1 MRNLVRT
8 GWAVAFL
15 LALIVPLG
23 LYAEMTDDLTPIM
36 RLALGLGI
44 LAVSVLAAVVV
55 LSARLRS
62 LTGTLGIGTT
72 VGVHRY
78 LGSLLVV
85 LVVGHVGLV
94 IADDP
99 GYVRLLWPLTGTPA
113 SRAGLAAAIAL
124 IALAVANRLRRH
136 RYELW
141 RWIHIAL
148 TATAL
153 ILTGLHV
160 IWLRHLVAD
169 PAMRYTFMT
178 LGFVVLGVL
187 AWRWVWR
194 PASRGAGYRVTEVR
208 HDTASI
214 ATVVLSPNRARHGR
228 GPHTLSFAPGQFA
241 WLRLAR
247 SRPSQEH
254 PFTIASSAHDPDR
267 MEFTLRHTGD
277 FSATLAGLTVGS
289 KVYVDGP
296 HGSFTPDP
304 SAPGLV
310 LIAAGVGMTPMMSM
324 LRTLTDRHDRRPHR
338 LIQAAGTEDDLL
350 FRPELARMVG
360 RLPLSTLYLLRR
372 PPPGWTGA
380 SGRVTAEMLRKFL
393 PGPPVSR
400 SLHFYVCG
408 PDGLIADAVAA
419 LADLKIPASHVHTE
433 QFDEPLRGPDDSEVR
448 AMGGRGGARHRAAG
462 SGSGVFPRVGP
473 PTGRHHAP

>member
-15 LALIVPLG
+15 LTLIVPLG
-23 LYAEMTDDLTPIM
+23 LNAQMTDDATPIG

-44 LAVSVLAAVVV
+44 LAVSVLACVIV

-78 LGSLLVV
+78 LGGLLLVLV
-85 LVVGHVGLV
+85 LGHIGLV
-94 IADDP
+94 IADEP
-99 GYVRLLWPLTGTPA
+99 GYVRLLWPATGTPA
-113 SRAGLAAAIAL
+113 SRAGLTAALAL
-124 IALAVANRLRRH
+124 LALAVANRLRR
-136 RYELW
+136 RRWELW
-141 RWIHIAL
+141 RWLHIGFTAAAL
-148 TATAL
+148 V
-153 ILTGLHV
+153 LTGLHV
-160 IWLRHLVAD
+160 FWLNHLVD
-169 PAMRYTFMT
+169 DVPMRIA
-178 LGFVVLGVL
+178 FVVLSAAVL
-187 AWRWVWR
+187 AVLAYRWVWR

-208 HDTASI
+208 HDTTSI
-214 ATVVLSPNRARHGR
+214 ATVVLTPNRARHGR

-247 SRPSQEH
+247 TRPAQEH
-254 PFTIASSAHDPDR
+254 PFTIASSAHDAR
-267 MEFTLRHTGD
+267 KVEFTLRHTGD
-277 FSATLAGLTVGS
+277 FSATLAELTVGS
-289 KVYVDGP
+289 KVWVDGP

-324 LRTLTDRHDRRPHR
+324 LRTLADRHDRRPHR
-338 LIQAAGTEDDLL
+338 LIQVAGTEDDLL

-360 RLPLSTLYLLRR
+360 RLPLSALYLLRR
-372 PPPGWTGA
+372 PPAGWLGA
-380 SGRVTAEMLRKFL
+380 SGRVSAEVLRKFL

-400 SLHFYVCG
+400 SLHYYVCG
-408 PDGLIADAVAA
+408 SPSLIADATAA
-419 LADLKIPASHVHTE
+419 LADLAVPASHVHTE
-433 QFDEPLRGPDDSEVR
+433 QFDEPLRGPDDPEVR
-448 AMGGRGGARHRAAG
+448 ALGGRGGARHRAAG
-462 SGSGVFPRVGP
+462 SGSGVFSSLGP